1 MRKVRL
7 ITVIALAVMSAVSVM
22 AEGQKDSEYP
32 SRDIQFYV
40 SGGAGGGT
48 DTISR
53 KLSSV
58 IEKKYGITMPVVNKP
73 GKAEAEAALT
83 TMGSRPD
90 GYSIGNV
97 TYGACVS
104 TIYHGLIPGYS
115 LDQMKFVA
123 LVTQEADALMVAS
136 TGPWKTFDDFIADAK
151 ANPGKLRIGITSI
164 GGRPNMVTAQMEE
177 IYGVKFSQIE
187 YVDGA
192 SAQREALL
200 SGECDAAITS
210 LGDFSSVLKSGQ
222 VRGLVEYSTAQNETY
237 PDVPPISE
245 LGHPELEIGS
255 FIAIVVPKDT
265 PQPIVDKVEEMFYE
279 AQHSDEFRNWILS
292 VGVTPTW
299 MGQDEVG
306 SYIAKVQK
314 SNFAVL
320 DKMKAQGLIQ

>member
-1 MRKVRL
+1 MRKVKL
-7 ITVIALAVMSAVSVM
+7 IAVLAMVAMSVVSVM
-22 AEGQKDSEYP
+22 AEGQKDAEYP
-32 SRDIQFYV
+32 NKDIKFFC

-53 KLSSV
+53 KLASI
-58 IEKKYGITMPVVNKP
+58 IEKKYGVTMNVVNKP
-73 GKAEAEAALT
+73 GKAEAEAALE

-104 TIYHGLIPGYS
+104 TIYQGLIPGYD
-115 LDQMKFVA
+115 LENMTFVA
-123 LVTQEADALMVAS
+123 LVTQEADALMVAADS
-136 TGPWKTFDDFIADAK
+136 PWNSFDEFIAEAK
-151 ANPGKLRIGITSI
+151 ANPGKMRIGITSI
-164 GGRPNMVTAQMEE
+164 GGRPNMVTVQMEE

-210 LGDFSSVLKSGQ
+210 LGDFASVLKSGQ
-222 VRGLVEYSTAQNETY
+222 VKGLVEYSTSQNETY
-237 PDVPPISE
+237 PDVPPIAE

-255 FIAIVVPKDT
+255 FIAIVVPKGT
-265 PQPIVDKVEEMFYE
+265 PQDIIDKVEEMFYE
-279 AQHSDEFRNWILS
+279 AQHSEEFRTWTLS

-299 MGQDEVG
+299 MGQDKVWDYV
-306 SYIAKVQK
+306 SSVQK

-320 DKMKAQGLIQ
+320 DKMKAAGVF